1 MATNIATNNLPI
13 APSVNVIDRIAARGE
28 DITRFGSFA
37 ITITLAVIF
46 LWFGSLKFIGFE
58 QEGLVGI
65 ISNNPLI
72 SWLYP
77 VFGQPAGGAMF
88 LGVVEITTGLLILGR
103 IIDPRL
109 SAIGGAI
116 GVFSFFLT
124 VTCMFTTPGVIQ
136 PGWEGTLALSP
147 GLGAFLVKDIVL
159 FSACLWLLG
168 TSLTAVHARRAA

>member
-1 MATNIATNNLPI
+1 MATHAITDTLSTRRPTSI
-13 APSVNVIDRIAARGE
+13 LDRISEQGESIARL
-28 DITRFGSFA
+28 GSFA

-65 ISNNPLI
+65 ISNNQLI

-77 VFGQPAGGAMF
+77 IFGQPAGGAMF
-88 LGVVEITTGLLILGR
+88 LGIVEIATGLLILGR
-103 IIDPRL
+103 LVDPKL
-109 SAIGGAI
+109 SAIGGGI
-116 GVFSFFLT
+116 GMFSFFVT

-168 TSLTAVHARRAA
+168 ASLTAMHDRRGL

>member
-1 MATNIATNNLPI
+1 MATHAATDRRPT
-13 APSVNVIDRIAARGE
+13 ARPSNVLDRLAERGDGVARL
-28 DITRFGSFA
+28 GSFA
-37 ITITLAVIF
+37 ITMTLAVIF
-46 LWFGSLKFIGFE
+46 LLFGSLKFIGFE

-72 SWLYP
+72 SWVYP

-103 IIDPRL
+103 VIDPGL
-109 SAIGGAI
+109 SAVGGAI
-116 GVFSFFLT
+116 GVLSFFVT
-124 VTCMFTTPGVIQ
+124 VTCLFTTPGVIQ

-159 FSACLWLLG
+159 FSACLWLAG
-168 TSLTAVHARRAA
+168 TSLTAIQAQRGT

>member
-1 MATNIATNNLPI
+1 MATHATTDIRP
-13 APSVNVIDRIAARGE
+13 AARPYSVLDRLAERGD
-28 DITRFGSFA
+28 DIARLGGFA
-37 ITITLAVIF
+37 ITVTLAVIF

-77 VFGQPAGGAMF
+77 MFGRPAGGAMF
-88 LGVVEITTGLLILGR
+88 LGVVEIATGLLILGR
-103 IIDPRL
+103 LIDPRL
-109 SAIGGAI
+109 SALGGAI
-116 GVFSFFLT
+116 GTLSFVVT

-147 GLGAFLVKDIVL
+147 GVGAFLVKDIVL

-168 TSLTAVHARRAA
+168 TSLTTIHARRAA